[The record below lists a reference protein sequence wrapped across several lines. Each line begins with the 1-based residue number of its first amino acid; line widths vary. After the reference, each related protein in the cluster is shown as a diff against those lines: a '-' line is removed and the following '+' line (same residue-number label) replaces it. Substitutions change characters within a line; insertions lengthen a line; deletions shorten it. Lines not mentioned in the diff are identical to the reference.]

1 SFLIY
6 QHARVQKAQAALAA
20 ERARRLAEVEAARDV
35 AENATRAKSEF
46 LANMSH
52 EIRTPLNGVL
62 GMTQALQHRE
72 LDPEAREMVTTIR
85 ASGATL
91 MAILNDVLDLSKIEA
106 GRMDISPVD
115 GRLGETVAQVH
126 RLFLPKAVEKGI
138 GLEFISNVAPHER
151 LRFDPV

>member
-1 SFLIY
+1 
-6 QHARVQKAQAALAA
+6 
-20 ERARRLAEVEAARDV
+20 
-35 AENATRAKSEF
+35 F

-62 GMTQALQHRE
+62 GMTQALEHRE
-72 LDPEAREMVTTIR
+72 LDSEAREMVATIR
-85 ASGATL
+85 ESGATL

-126 RLFLPKAVEKGI
+126 RLFLPKAAEKGI
-138 GLEFISNVAPHER
+138 ELEFICHVAPHER
-151 LRFDPV
+151 LRFDPVRVRQCVSNLVSNAVKFTRYGEVEIEVRTLPAGERTLVSVR